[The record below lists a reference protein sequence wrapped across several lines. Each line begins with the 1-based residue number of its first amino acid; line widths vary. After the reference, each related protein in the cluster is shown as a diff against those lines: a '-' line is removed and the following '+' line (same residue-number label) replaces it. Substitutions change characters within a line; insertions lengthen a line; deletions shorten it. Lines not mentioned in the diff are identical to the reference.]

1 MIFWEIFKNSIK
13 LPNKKAMRQINQ
25 VGMDYTVFYMFLLL
39 AIISIPSFFDQVV
52 GNNGP
57 DIDVNIFLFTVYFF
71 IFFYLSLVFIIF
83 RLFSLLVYIYYIV
96 ANIVLRKPTFSL
108 LWKCIAYTTTIPF
121 VIFTLVSLFYDFSVT
136 YLAITAIY
144 SFTVVV
150 IMILSFPKRRT

>member
-39 AIISIPSFFDQVV
+39 AIISIPSFFDQVI

-71 IFFYLSLVFIIF
+71 IFFYLPLVLIIF
-83 RLFSLLVYIYYIV
+83 GLISLLAYISVIF
-96 ANIVLRKPTFSL
+96 ANIVQRKLTFGL
-108 LWKCIAYTTTIPF
+108 LWKWIAYTTTIPF
-121 VIFTLVSLFYDFSVT
+121 VIYTLVALFYDFSVT

-144 SFTVVV
+144 SFTLVV